1 VRPERVSGLLLR
13 LYPPAWRARY
23 GAELEALVLEQ
34 AGSRVPW
41 RTGLDVALA
50 ALRERVRSAGLARDL
65 PPGERRRGGVLL
77 VLWAWALFVVGG
89 AGVQKA
95 SEHWQDLTPPGQRAV
110 AAGGFDALL
119 AFAVVGSLLVLSGI
133 AFVLPALRRF
143 VRGGGLWLVR
153 RPLGT
158 ALAATAVLAPA
169 LAALVGVAHHLT
181 AWQRNGHDLGY
192 GLLFGAVGLVALVAL
207 AAWTA
212 TGVAIARRL
221 DLDGRILWVEAV
233 LAGAVTVSMLGM
245 TVATAVWWT
254 ALERRAPVAMTPVE
268 AQLAVSGALMAVASL
283 VACAGSVSALR
294 RAG

>member
-1 VRPERVSGLLLR
+1 MSALLLR

-34 AGSRVPW
+34 AGGRVPW
-41 RTGLDVALA
+41 RIGLDVALA
-50 ALRERVRSAGLARDL
+50 ALRERLRSAGLARDL

-110 AAGGFDALL
+110 AAGGFDALV
-119 AFAVVGSLLVLSGI
+119 AFAVVGSLFVLVGVAL
-133 AFVLPALRRF
+133 VLPALRRF

-158 ALAATAVLAPA
+158 AVAATALLAPA
-169 LAALVGVAHHLT
+169 VAGLVGVAHHLS
-181 AWQRNGHDLGY
+181 AWQRNGHDMGY
-192 GLLFGAVGLVALVAL
+192 GLLFAGVGLVALVAL
-207 AAWTA
+207 AAWTV

-221 DLDGRILWVEAV
+221 DLDGRILWLEAA
-233 LAGAVTVSMLGM
+233 LAGAATVSMLGM
-245 TVATAVWWT
+245 TAATVVWWA

-268 AQLAVSGALMAVASL
+268 AQLVVSGALMALASTL
-283 VACAGSVSALR
+283 ACAGSVSALR
-294 RAG
+294 RSG